1 MRCISFVRIKYE
13 NLELLLKRFSEFAQS
28 HTGHVTLEEFSAL
41 LGLDITDDVAEKTKA
56 SVIAAFDEDKH
67 LLEIMQ
73 RQIGEDPRGMDYLE
87 VTLGADGA
95 GIFVR
100 QILNK
105 QLAAEGRPLERN

>member
-1 MRCISFVRIKYE
+1 MLLIKRSLR
-13 NLELLLKRFSEFAQS
+13 N
-28 HTGHVTLEEFSAL
+28 GSASTPHS
-41 LGLDITDDVAEKTKA
+41 LDHRDL
-56 SVIAAFDEDKH
+56 DKH

-73 RQIGEDPRGMDYLE
+73 RQIADDPRGMDYLE

-105 QLAAEGRPLERN
+105 KLAAEGRSL

>member
-1 MRCISFVRIKYE
+1 MPEIS
-13 NLELLLKRFSEFAQS
+13 
-28 HTGHVTLEEFSAL
+28 
-41 LGLDITDDVAEKTKA
+41 DDVAEKTKG
-56 SVIAAFDEDKH
+56 SIVAAFDEDKH

-73 RQIGEDPRGMDYLE
+73 RQIGDDPRGMDYLE

-105 QLAAEGRPLERN
+105 MLAAEGRAI